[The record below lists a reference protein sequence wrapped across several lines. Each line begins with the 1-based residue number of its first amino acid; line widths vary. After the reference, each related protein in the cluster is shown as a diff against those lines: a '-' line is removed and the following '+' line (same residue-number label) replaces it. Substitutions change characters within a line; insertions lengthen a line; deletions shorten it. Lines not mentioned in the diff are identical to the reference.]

1 MSTIDTLQTVFRDV
15 FEEDDIVIS
24 RTTTARDVAG
34 WDSVMNVT
42 LMISVERAFGLRF
55 KSGNIAGLKNVGEL
69 ADLVDRL
76 KASA

>member
-1 MSTIDTLQTVFRDV
+1 MSTIEQLQSVFRDV
-15 FEEDDIVIS
+15 FEDDDIVIS

-42 LMISVERAFGLRF
+42 LMISVERAFSLRF

-69 ADLVDRL
+69 VDLIDRL
-76 KASA
+76 KAGA

>member
-1 MSTIDTLQTVFRDV
+1 MSTIEQLQTVFRDV
-15 FEEDDIVIS
+15 FEDDDIVIG

-42 LMISVERAFGLRF
+42 LMISVERAFSLRF

-69 ADLVDRL
+69 VDLIDRL
-76 KASA
+76 KAGA

>member
-1 MSTIDTLQTVFRDV
+1 MSTIEKLQTVFRDV
-15 FEEDDIVIS
+15 FEDDDIAIS

-42 LMISVERAFGLRF
+42 LMISVERAFSLRF

-69 ADLVDRL
+69 VDLIDRL
-76 KASA
+76 KAGA